1 MRVRKMK
8 MIDKYNEAKI
18 NNSKS
23 IILIKSGIFY
33 ETFNEDAYI
42 MSYLFNYKIKQLS
55 TSIMVGFPE
64 KVIEGIK
71 DRLKKEK
78 ISYMIF
84 EDNHQFV
91 SDKNAYTES
100 NYDVLSDISC
110 KCHKVEMEICKIKE
124 KLEVLK
130 STKSIDE
137 IISRIKEII

>member
-1 MRVRKMK
+1 MK